1 MTETLQILTGREI
14 AASLPAVAEL
24 RLAIF
29 REYPYLYAG
38 DAASEQKYL
47 AVYADAADAC
57 LVTVNAGNSVAG
69 AATGIPLSL
78 ETGELVNPFAASAY
92 EVDNCYYIGELLF
105 YPAFRN
111 RGLGSRVLK
120 LIEERVRSLGRY
132 RYLTC
137 VTVVRPAGHP
147 LCPADYLPIDRF
159 LARTGFKP
167 LPGICANFTWSE
179 LDGVRREHGMQYW
192 LKEL

>member
-1 MTETLQILTGREI
+1 MPETLQILTDREI

-57 LVTVNAGNSVAG
+57 LVTVSAGGRVVG
-69 AATGIPLSL
+69 AATGIPHSL
-78 ETGELVNPFAASAY
+78 ETVELVNPFAASGY
-92 EVDNCYYIGELLF
+92 EVADCYYIGELLF
-105 YPAFRN
+105 APAYRN

-120 LIEERVRSLGRY
+120 LLEERVRSLGRY
-132 RYLTC
+132 RYLSC

-159 LARTGFKP
+159 LARTGFKA
-167 LPGICANFTWSE
+167 LPGVCTSFTWSE
-179 LDGVRREHGMQYW
+179 LDGVSRDHGMQFW